1 MTDRVINKPLS
12 EVERLP
18 DMEVVHF
25 NIRTWVE
32 EVLVRKFLKAGVLGS
47 VLWALDETDVY
58 GTAFVKRIQW
68 QRHIQNPVEHSRWGF
83 LRK

>member
-18 DMEVVHF
+18 DLEVVHF

-47 VLWALDETDVY
+47 VL
-58 GTAFVKRIQW
+58 
-68 QRHIQNPVEHSRWGF
+68 
-83 LRK
+83 